1 MRGVSRVRLAIV
13 LVLANLAAAAALLP
27 TSSSAA
33 SQGRAWT
40 HRMTVVSGELVDH
53 WTFDDPTSCGA
64 FGDGTVTVTFRMI
77 KTPRVALVLDPGHNG
92 RPNDTLGS
100 WVVGIPG
107 PIGGIRDMPAQPAT
121 GTMTLVDNTAQHSP
135 DPNSGPCTP
144 TDKSDCDTHALSRT
158 AKSLVQGYN
167 RHWLLADLSGIEFSL
182 RGGGGR
188 QTTCRIGGTTVF
200 TDGRI
205 SGGTPLRGE
214 LLMRMPSAST
224 VKHRRVLVV
233 TGTTHKSTSG
243 TQCVTGTT
251 CSDEITRRV
260 SVTFKHL

>member
-1 MRGVSRVRLAIV
+1 MSRVRLAIV
-13 LVLANLAAAAALLP
+13 VLLASFAGAAALLP
-27 TSSSAA
+27 MSSGAA

-53 WTFDDPTSCGA
+53 WTFDDPSACGA
-64 FGDGTVTVTFRMI
+64 FGDGTVTLTFRMI
-77 KTPRVALVLDPGHNG
+77 KARPVALVLDPSHNG

-107 PIGGIRDMPAQPAT
+107 PTGGIRDMPAQPAA
-121 GTMTLVDNTAQHSP
+121 GTLTLVDNTAQHPP
-135 DPNSGPCTP
+135 DPDSGPCTP
-144 TDKSDCDTHALSRT
+144 TDKSDCDTHALSRA

-167 RHWLLADLSGIEFSL
+167 RHFLLADLSGIAFNQ
-182 RGGGGR
+182 RGGAGR
-188 QTTCRIGGTTVF
+188 ETTCRIGGTTGF

-214 LLMRMPSAST
+214 LLLKMPSVST

-233 TGTTHKSTSG
+233 TGTSHKATSG
-243 TQCVTGTT
+243 TQCVTGTS
-251 CSDEITRRV
+251 CSDDITRRE